1 MKNMT
6 MVARIGMGFAFMLL
20 VMLLISGSGL
30 LAVSRT
36 GASLD
41 DLVNRTLVF
50 SDHMQ
55 SVRAEVGNLRRYEKD
70 LFLNL
75 DNASKRKEYQEKW
88 QATVT
93 KARQHLASATE
104 LGDAEDA
111 QAIKALT
118 EALLRY
124 EQGFAQVQA
133 QIESGALQTPQQANQ
148 ALEPVKESVR
158 SMEGTTR
165 SLVERSKNQAVER
178 QQIVQADMSTAKV
191 SMWGLSALGL
201 CVGVVAAMVI
211 ALSIRRPLQH
221 ITRLAEQLAKTRDL
235 TLTMPDFG
243 RNEVGRTAT
252 ALNHLI
258 ATVRALIRESHQHSA
273 RLVEASDQLAGASQA
288 IHAAAVGQSSAASA
302 SAAAVEQL
310 TVSVSVMADNAQ
322 GVSQQASQ
330 TSGEAESGSRMAE
343 QAAGRIEEIAN
354 SIAETSRTIDSLN
367 QRSDEIGTIVKVI
380 RDIADQTNL
389 LALNAAIEA
398 ARAGETGRGF
408 AVVADE
414 VRKLAERTSEATT
427 EISSRITGVQRDTQ
441 QAYQNMQQANQLVQ
455 SGVEG
460 TQQVALSLQRIFQ
473 SSREAQV
480 KVAEMATSIQEQRV
494 ASTEIAQNMEQIA
507 QMNDQTRLTVASA
520 TDLAGQLRQQ
530 SQELDVSITRFQV

>member
-75 DNASKRKEYQEKW
+75 DNAGKRKEYQEKW

-288 IHAAAVGQSSAASA
+288 IHAAAVGQSNAASA

>member
-6 MVARIGMGFAFMLL
+6 MVARIGVGFAFMLL

-41 DLVNRTLVF
+41 DLVSRTLVF

-75 DNASKRKEYQEKW
+75 DNPGKRKEYQEKW
-88 QATVT
+88 QGTVT

-104 LGDAEDA
+104 LGDAEDV
-111 QAIKALT
+111 QSIKALT
-118 EALLRY
+118 DALLRY
-124 EQGFAQVQA
+124 EQGFVQVQA
-133 QIESGALQTPQQANQ
+133 QIEAGSLQTPQQANQ

-165 SLVERSKNQAVER
+165 SLVERSKSQAIER
-178 QQIVQADMSTAKV
+178 QQTVQADMGAAKV

-221 ITRLAEQLAKTRDL
+221 ITELAEQLAKTRDL

-288 IHAAAVGQSSAASA
+288 IHEAAVGQSNAASA

-310 TVSVSVMADNAQ
+310 TVSVSVMADNAH

-330 TSGEAESGSRMAE
+330 TSGEAEAGSQMAE

-460 TQQVALSLQRIFQ
+460 TQQVAQSLQRIFQ
-473 SSREAQV
+473 SSREAQL

>member
-75 DNASKRKEYQEKW
+75 DNAGKRKEYQEKW

>member
-75 DNASKRKEYQEKW
+75 DNAGKRKEYQEKW

-520 TDLAGQLRQQ
+520 TGLAGQLRQQ

>member
-75 DNASKRKEYQEKW
+75 DNAGKRKEYQEKW

-178 QQIVQADMSTAKV
+178 QQIVQADMSAAKV